1 MGSYVVLLEDLLTN
15 LVACDAAARE
25 ASRRIVDD
33 ILMDAGAEL
42 ESSEYSPTM
51 VKMNEDILNDS
62 F

>member
-1 MGSYVVLLEDLLTN
+1 MMKVGGGANSIT
-15 LVACDAAARE
+15 ARE

-33 ILMDAGAEL
+33 ILMDAGADM

-51 VKMNEDILNDS
+51 VKMNEDILDDS

>member
-1 MGSYVVLLEDLLTN
+1 MKLT
-15 LVACDAAARE
+15 CIARE

-33 ILMDAGAEL
+33 ILMDAGVDP

-51 VKMNEDILNDS
+51 VKMNQDILDDS

>member
-1 MGSYVVLLEDLLTN
+1 MSL
-15 LVACDAAARE
+15 LVAMCLMMKVGGGANSITARE

-33 ILMDAGAEL
+33 ILMDAGADM

-51 VKMNEDILNDS
+51 VKMNEDILDDS

>member
-1 MGSYVVLLEDLLTN
+1 MNVTDMEISFAFNV
-15 LVACDAAARE
+15 ARE

-33 ILMDAGAEL
+33 ILLDAGG